1 MQQEQQAENPLGGG
15 LGLVD
20 ERAELRARV
29 ETLTAENNELRRLDQ
44 LGQMSAPAMIEAEGP
59 AGGEDDDDESDL
71 RVSEHFVE
79 LLWIGKL
86 CCGADGRPTVLYR
99 VMQLLI
105 IVRVATSGGRG
116 YAEAAMGEIYDAEG
130 NPKPNDLHHAASAFY
145 GLARRRPHRRSA
157 RSLYSLI
164 PFFLF

>member
-1 MQQEQQAENPLGGG
+1 MQQEQEAENPLGGG

-44 LGQMSAPAMIEAEGP
+44 QLGQMSAPAMIEAEDP
-59 AGGEDDDDESDL
+59 PGEADL

-86 CCGADGRPTVLYR
+86 CCGADGKPTVLYH

-105 IVRVATSGGRG
+105 IIRVATSGGRG
-116 YAEAAMGEIYDAEG
+116 YAEAVLGGIYDAEG

-145 GLARRRPHRRSA
+145 GLVRRRPHRCSA
-157 RSLYSLI
+157 RSFAHFIFHMLEIFSI
-164 PFFLF
+164 